1 MLVVGVIEDQRVTK
15 APHLLLLPGE
25 PPLCT
30 TRPPRGGIQ
39 EALGGPLGGHWGA
52 IGGAIGAP
60 AEVIVIGTGTKVAF
74 FCKVEIEDL
83 PLAPSLL
90 LKGSGGHWDYGGR
103 TQRASAGGGGHG
115 GPEGHQGTSPPPSP
129 W

>member
-1 MLVVGVIEDQRVTK
+1 MSPRSV
-15 APHLLLLPGE
+15 LLGRPGGASR
-25 PPLCT
+25 
-30 TRPPRGGIQ
+30 RPW
-39 EALGGPLGGHWGA
+39 GGHWGA